1 MESANTRLFYF
12 QILCASFFLLS
23 TILIGLRLGVV
34 DMDFSEIF
42 SLLFT
47 DTDHLLKREIIVGI
61 RIPRVLAAAAIGGSL
76 AVCGVVMQA
85 VVRNPMAD
93 PYLMGVS
100 SGASLGATACILSFG
115 GSLGMLGLP
124 ISAFV
129 GAALTSLIILSISS
143 FSSGVSNQLILI
155 GLAINALCASLASL
169 LIYLFDDAF
178 LLRSLIFWLMGSLAP
193 ATWDNIH
200 FPLWTSVV
208 GAIFFTV
215 NSRNLNLLVLGDDEA
230 VSLGLDPKRFRL
242 ISLIM
247 AALMT
252 AASVAFF
259 GMIGFVGI
267 IIPHM
272 VRFVTGGNHI
282 RLLPISYLTGASF
295 MVLVDILARNLSSSE
310 IPLGVITGLIGSPF
324 FIALVVKRGGLPK

>member
-1 MESANTRLFYF
+1 MSL
-12 QILCASFFLLS
+12 FLLL
-23 TILIGLRLGVV
+23 TLLLGLRFGVV
-34 DMDFSEIF
+34 DMNFSEIF
-42 SLLFT
+42 HLLFK
-47 DTDHLLKREIIVGI
+47 DSDHAMRREIVVGI
-61 RIPRVLAAAAIGGSL
+61 RIPRVLAAAVTGGAL

-100 SGASLGATACILSFG
+100 SGASLGATVCILGFG
-115 GSLGMLGLP
+115 GGASALGLP
-124 ISAFV
+124 ISAFL
-129 GAALTSLIILSISS
+129 GAVLTSFIILSVSS
-143 FSSGVSNQLILI
+143 FSKGISNQLILI

-193 ATWDNIH
+193 ANWDNIH
-200 FPLWTSVV
+200 FPLWTSILGV
-208 GAIFFTV
+208 IYFTI
-215 NSRNLNLLVLGDDEA
+215 NSRNLNLLMLGDDEA
-230 VSLGLDPKRFRL
+230 VSLGLNPSRFRL
-242 ISLIM
+242 ICLTI

-252 AASVAFF
+252 AAGVAFF

-267 IIPHM
+267 IIPHI
-272 VRFVTGGNHI
+272 VRFLVGGNHI
-282 RLLPISYLTGASF
+282 RLLPLSYLAGASF

-324 FIALVVKRGGLPK
+324 FIALVIKRGGSSK